1 MKTVLI
7 CIGVIAGLM
16 LMAWLLSWLVG
27 LVVDRADG
35 AIDETLGHRDE
46 HEDGFL

>member
-7 CIGVIAGLM
+7 CIGVIAGLV
-16 LMAWLLSWLVG
+16 LLAWLLSWLVG
-27 LVVDRADG
+27 LVIDRADG
-35 AIDETLGHRDE
+35 AIDETLGHDE